1 MNLPLHPLDPQLLA
15 RVLPLLDEEWL
26 TRDPEL
32 SPVLPTVLARDVG
45 QDWHKAGTFRHH
57 LVGVTRTLTVWQQP
71 RDVRL
76 LGLLHSVY
84 GNAFVDLVKFDPAKE
99 RARVRELA
107 GESAEH
113 LVYLFCTQSRTQFVQ
128 RVLAG
133 ALEPDGS
140 LALDKDGRAHV
151 LSPYEVAAFIIVSMA
166 DTIEQWFSWQDDI
179 FSRFPDVQQRPQTV
193 HWAASLWPGPMR
205 PSGRI
210 VSQINGLALAL
221 QHPGLK
227 GLLPMPPVF
236 ADCSQALEARD
247 EAAATSL
254 YWSVIQQD
262 QPLVDLDVATAV
274 LESAVRHNPWV
285 GEPQMVL
292 AQLYLSA
299 GRTDDARAAAAS
311 ALQLFCAWGNAWDK
325 RVQWDAWVAWTRI
338 LLQGA
343 TAEGAWPERLDK
355 LNNVALRT

>member
-1 MNLPLHPLDPQLLA
+1 MTLPLHPLDPDLFA
-15 RVLPLLDEEWL
+15 RALPLLDEEWL

-32 SPVLPTVLARDVG
+32 APLLPTVLARNVG

-99 RARVRELA
+99 RARVREIA

-128 RVLAG
+128 KVLAH
-133 ALEPDGS
+133 ALEADGS
-140 LALDKDGRAHV
+140 LVLQKDGQDHV
-151 LSPYEVAAFIIVSMA
+151 LTPYEVAAFIIVSMA

-179 FSRFPDVQQRPQTV
+179 FSRFPEVQHRNQKA

-205 PSGRI
+205 PSGRM
-210 VSQINGLALAL
+210 VHQINGLAKAL

-227 GLLPMPPVF
+227 DVLPMPPVF
-236 ADCSQALEARD
+236 AHCSQYLSAAN

-262 QPLVDLDVATAV
+262 QPLVCWKAPCATTPGWASRRWCWPSCTCRPAARTTPSPLPRV
-274 LESAVRHNPWV
+274 RCTCSAPGAMR
-285 GEPQMVL
+285 GT
-292 AQLYLSA
+292 SA
-299 GRTDDARAAAAS
+299 CSGTPGWPGRASCCRARRWRAPGPS
-311 ALQLFCAWGNAWDK
+311 G
-325 RVQWDAWVAWTRI
+325 WTS
-338 LLQGA
+338 
-343 TAEGAWPERLDK
+343 
-355 LNNVALRT
+355 